1 MADQNPNEQEQ
12 KHLYVVP
19 NMGGNKSV
27 NTSITGPESNTG
39 GGIEV
44 KVSPQ
49 HTGAPDATHG
59 SRTRQGGD
67 WSFGFNSGTGGGF
80 NGGLSGG
87 FGGSSSKRAKKRA
100 RARAQARSEAQAS
113 AQRQAEEHAAHLA
126 RVDAEAHAQAM
137 A

>member
-80 NGGLSGG
+80 NGGLSGALVAQVVKEPKNAPALALKPDQKLRLRPSG
-87 FGGSSSKRAKKRA
+87 KRKNTRPTS
-100 RARAQARSEAQAS
+100 QE
-113 AQRQAEEHAAHLA
+113 
-126 RVDAEAHAQAM
+126 
-137 A
+137 